1 MDVPFHFEFT
11 HSFTLVVKQSQGYFN
26 MPSATCS
33 HMKGRAGK
41 VICSDEPWINLTS
54 DEQSIQATLE
64 INSMC
69 ID

>member
-1 MDVPFHFEFT
+1 
-11 HSFTLVVKQSQGYFN
+11 
-26 MPSATCS
+26 MPSDTCS